1 VKAYEQSSEHQI
13 MAKDRYADFG
23 RRLKGI
29 MRDRELTQL
38 ELSRRTGLSQQSI
51 SGWTRG
57 THVPKGRRLA
67 TLAEFLE
74 IPPRELCPEAYDQ
87 TAVKLARTA
96 INFSPILGQ
105 PDWYVLN
112 CRMPVDRQ
120 MLDDVLAANAAF
132 EQRRI
137 ENGYDDVE
145 LI

>member
-1 VKAYEQSSEHQI
+1 
-13 MAKDRYADFG
+13 MAQDKYADFG
-23 RRLKGI
+23 RRLKSL
-29 MRDRELTQL
+29 MQDKELTQL

-67 TLAEFLE
+67 TLAEFLG

-87 TAVKLARTA
+87 TSVNLARSA
-96 INFSPILGQ
+96 VSFSPIMGQ

-112 CRMPVDRQ
+112 CRMAVDKE
-120 MLDDVLAANAAF
+120 MLDEVLAANSRF

-137 ENGYDDVE
+137 DGGYEDHHIV
-145 LI
+145 

>member
-1 VKAYEQSSEHQI
+1 
-13 MAKDRYADFG
+13 MASDRYADFG

-29 MRDRELTQL
+29 MLDKELTQL

-74 IPPRELCPEAYDQ
+74 IPPRQLCPEAYDQ
-87 TAVKLARTA
+87 TAVSLARSA
-96 INFSPILGQ
+96 ITFSPILGQ

-112 CRMPVDRQ
+112 CRMPVDKE
-120 MLDDVLAANAAF
+120 MLDQVLAANAAF

-137 ENGYDDVE
+137 DNDYEDHN
-145 LI
+145 II

>member
-1 VKAYEQSSEHQI
+1 
-13 MAKDRYADFG
+13 MASDRYADFG

-29 MRDRELTQL
+29 MLDKELTQL

-74 IPPRELCPEAYDQ
+74 IPPRQLCPEAYDQ
-87 TAVKLARTA
+87 TSVSLARSA
-96 INFSPILGQ
+96 ITFSPILGQ

-112 CRMPVDRQ
+112 CRMPVDKE
-120 MLDDVLAANAAF
+120 MLDQVLAANAAF

-137 ENGYDDVE
+137 DNDYEDHN
-145 LI
+145 II

>member
-1 VKAYEQSSEHQI
+1 
-13 MAKDRYADFG
+13 MATDKRYADFG

-29 MRDRELTQL
+29 MRDKELTQL

-74 IPPRELCPEAYDQ
+74 MPARELCPEAYDQ
-87 TAVKLARTA
+87 TSVNLARSA
-96 INFSPILGQ
+96 ISFSPILGQ
-105 PDWYVLN
+105 VDWYVLN
-112 CRMPVDRQ
+112 CRMPCDKQ

-132 EQRRI
+132 ETRRL
-137 ENGYDDVE
+137 EEGYDD
-145 LI
+145 IQII

>member
-1 VKAYEQSSEHQI
+1 
-13 MAKDRYADFG
+13 MANDRYADFG
-23 RRLKGI
+23 RRLKAI
-29 MRDRELTQL
+29 MQDRELTQL

-87 TAVKLARTA
+87 TAVNLARTA

-105 PDWYVLN
+105 PNWYVLN

-137 ENGYDDVE
+137 ENGYEDVD

>member
-1 VKAYEQSSEHQI
+1 
-13 MAKDRYADFG
+13 MANDRYADFG

-38 ELSRRTGLSQQSI
+38 ELSRQTGLSQQSI

-74 IPPRELCPEAYDQ
+74 IPPRQLCPEAYDQ
-87 TAVKLARTA
+87 TSVNLARSA
-96 INFSPILGQ
+96 ITFSPILGQ

-112 CRMPVDRQ
+112 CRMPVDKQ

-137 ENGYDDVE
+137 DNGYEDVE

>member
-1 VKAYEQSSEHQI
+1 MSQ
-13 MAKDRYADFG
+13 DRYADFG

-29 MRDRELTQL
+29 MRDKELTQL
-38 ELSRRTGLSQQSI
+38 ELSRQTGLSQQSI

-87 TAVKLARTA
+87 TSVNLARTA
-96 INFSPILGQ
+96 ITFSPIMGQ

-112 CRMPVDRQ
+112 CRMPVDKQ
-120 MLDDVLAANAAF
+120 MLDEVLAANAAF
-132 EQRRI
+132 ETRRI
-137 ENGYDDVE
+137 ENGYEDHN
-145 LI
+145 II